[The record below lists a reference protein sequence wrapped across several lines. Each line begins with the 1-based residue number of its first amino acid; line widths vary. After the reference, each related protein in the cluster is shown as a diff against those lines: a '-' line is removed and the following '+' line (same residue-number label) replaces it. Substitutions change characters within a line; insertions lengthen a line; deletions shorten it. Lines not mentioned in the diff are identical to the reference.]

1 MSELEKATELSA
13 ITRIK
18 EKLDAGAWQDIDSL
32 IRDLRSEDLADILE
46 SSPPTQRAELWNTFG
61 EDHQSEIIQHV
72 DEDIVRSLLG
82 DKSGEEIATVLEKAD
97 GDTTADILQQL
108 PADLI
113 RDTLEAM
120 DAQDRT
126 RVEKL
131 LSYPEDTAGGLM
143 DTDTISVRADITL
156 DVVLRYLRR
165 HSDLPPMTDSIYVV
179 NTSNDFVGVLP
190 LSTLL
195 VSDTSLMVR
204 EMMVTETTAL
214 RAEMSDHDVAA
225 MFERYDLVSAPV
237 VDEHNK
243 LLGRITVD
251 NVVDVIIDE
260 ADHSILGMAGLTED
274 EDTFAPIWRTARSRA
289 IWLGANLITAF
300 IAASVID
307 LFKDTIE
314 KVVVLAVLMP
324 IVASMGGVAGSQTL
338 TLVIRNMAQYELSGN
353 NLGWLTRRELAVG
366 TINGFLWA
374 VIVAIVASVVFQ
386 DSQLGLIIA
395 AALVINLFVA
405 ALSGAL
411 LPGFLRSIGI
421 DPAIAGTVVLTT
433 ITDVVGFLSFL
444 GLATIFYA

>member
-165 HSDLPPMTDSIYVV
+165 HSALPPMTDSIYVV

>member
-18 EKLDAGAWQDIDSL
+18 EKLDAGAWQDIGSL